1 VSRGCPGHCSL
12 RVAVAES
19 RGEQAKEI
27 EQELGPRKKADY
39 VWTHLMY
46 VGVCVINEVVDSHNH
61 LSVTLN

>member
-1 VSRGCPGHCSL
+1 M
-12 RVAVAES
+12 AVS